1 MKRVQTWRWV
11 TAAVLLAMGGTTG
24 WAAEFAIQSF
34 DGTGKLSFNRV
45 ATAETYRV
53 EWAPTPSG
61 PWTNT
66 WAALAN
72 IGQFATGSYTCSVPM
87 CYRVVATVTNA
98 APPQPEGIYLVVD
111 LTGSPT
117 YPVTYLSAVPGGG
130 WTDEHKTTKLVLRR
144 IPATTPDFTM
154 GSPSGE
160 LGREPWDPGSETQR
174 QVTLTSDFY
183 IGVFEVTQRQWELVM
198 GNKPSYFNNATYYAT
213 RPVEQVSYYDIRENP
228 ANSDDPAVNWP
239 ANSAVNANSFM
250 GKLRGKTGLSGFDLP
265 TESQW
270 EYACRAGTTT
280 ALNSGYNLTSTS
292 QDARMDAVGRYWF
305 NGPSTV
311 GCAQSVGTDGGTAKA
326 GSYLANQWGL
336 YDMHGNV
343 WEWCLD
349 WYATNPGGVTD
360 PPGASSGSYRVFRG
374 GGWGSN
380 ARDCRSAFRN
390 DDGPGIRGG
399 GIGFR
404 AALAPPGQP

>member
-1 MKRVQTWRWV
+1 MKRMQTWRWV
-11 TAAVLLAMGGTTG
+11 PAAVLLAVGGGTG
-24 WAAEFAIQSF
+24 RADELAIQSF
-34 DGTGKLSFNRV
+34 DGTGRLSFNRV
-45 ATAETYRV
+45 TTAETYRV
-53 EWAPTPSG
+53 EWAPTPAG

-66 WAALAN
+66 WDALAN
-72 IGQFATGSYTCSVPM
+72 IAQFATGSYTCSVPM

-98 APPQPEGIYLVVD
+98 TPPQQQGLYLVVD
-111 LTGSPT
+111 LTGSPS
-117 YPVTYLSAVPGGG
+117 YPVTYLDAVPPGG

-183 IGVFEVTQRQWELVM
+183 LGVFEVTQRQWELVV
-198 GNKPSYFNNATYYAT
+198 GNKPSWFNNATYYQT
-213 RPVEQVSYYDIRENP
+213 RPVETVSYNDIRGSS
-228 ANSDDPAVNWP
+228 AGAGWP
-239 ANSAVNANSFM
+239 ANGNVDASSFM
-250 GKLRGKTGLSGFDLP
+250 GKLRDRTGLPLDLP

-270 EYACRAGTTT
+270 EYACRAGTGT
-280 ALNSGYNLTSTS
+280 ALNSGYNLTSTG
-292 QDARMDAVGRYWF
+292 QDARMAEVGRYWY
-305 NGPSTV
+305 NGGSSYSQSCAPS
-311 GCAQSVGTDGGTAKA
+311 AGTAAA

-360 PPGASSGSYRVFRG
+360 PPGASSGSYRVSRG
-374 GGWGSN
+374 GSWGSY
-380 ARDCRSAFRN
+380 ADGCRSAPRGYYAP
-390 DDGPGIRGG
+390 DGRTGYV
-399 GIGFR
+399 GFR
-404 AALAPPGQP
+404 ACCAPPGQP

>member
-1 MKRVQTWRWV
+1 M
-11 TAAVLLAMGGTTG
+11 LLAMGGTAG
-24 WAAEFAIQSF
+24 RAEESLFVRIVSPTNSRITQFGA
-34 DGTGKLSFNRV
+34 DGTLVWTNGAMGVTCTVQRAATLMGPSNWVDYAVCV
-45 ATAETYRV
+45 ATN
-53 EWAPTPSG
+53 PTMTASVK
-61 PWTNT
+61 
-66 WAALAN
+66 
-72 IGQFATGSYTCSVPM
+72 GSL
-87 CYRVVATVTNA
+87 
-98 APPQPEGIYLVVD
+98 YLVVD
-111 LTGSPT
+111 LSGGTNATS
-117 YPVTYLSAVPGGG
+117 YPVTYLSTVPPGG

-154 GSPSGE
+154 G
-160 LGREPWDPGSETQR
+160 GRSTDYPGASDDGLH

-183 IGVFEVTQRQWELVM
+183 LGVFEVTQRQWELVM
-198 GNKPSYFNNATYYAT
+198 GNKPSYFNNASYYQT

-360 PPGASSGSYRVFRG
+360 PPGASSGSYRVIRG
-374 GGWGSN
+374 GCFHIYANG
-380 ARDCRSAFRN
+380 CRSAY
-390 DDGPGIRGG
+390 RGSFHYPDYRYSY
-399 GIGFR
+399 IGFR

>member
-1 MKRVQTWRWV
+1 MARMQAWRWV
-11 TAAVLLAMGGTTG
+11 PVAMLLAMGGT
-24 WAAEFAIQSF
+24 AAGQAGDLAIQSF
-34 DGTGKLSFNRV
+34 DGTGRLSFNEV
-45 ATAETYRV
+45 STALTYRV
-53 EWAPTPSG
+53 EWAPSPAG

-66 WAALAN
+66 WQALAR
-72 IGQFATGSYTCSVPM
+72 IAAYGAGSITCSVPM
-87 CYRVVATVTNA
+87 CYRVVAVVPTNM
-98 APPQPEGIYLVVD
+98 YLVVD
-111 LTGSPT
+111 LSGGTSAVS
-117 YPVTYLSAVPGGG
+117 YAVTYLTAVPPGG

-311 GCAQSVGTDGGTAKA
+311 GYEQSVGTDGGTAKA

-360 PPGASSGSYRVFRG
+360 PPGASSESSRVDRG
-374 GGWGSN
+374 GCWNGN
-380 ARDCRSAFRN
+380 ADRCRSALRSYS
-390 DDGPGIRGG
+390 GPGDRISFV
-399 GIGFR
+399 GFR